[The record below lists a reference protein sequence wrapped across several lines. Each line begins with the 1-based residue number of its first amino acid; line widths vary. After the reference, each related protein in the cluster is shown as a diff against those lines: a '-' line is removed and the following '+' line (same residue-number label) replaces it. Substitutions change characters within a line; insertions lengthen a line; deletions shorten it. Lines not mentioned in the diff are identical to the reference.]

1 MKRILAFFAHPD
13 DETFGIGG
21 TMALYAAAGH
31 EVTVVCATDGDSGL
45 NRVDENDTERLAEL
59 RVEELRAACR
69 QMGIREPILLGYR
82 DSGMAGT
89 PENDHPDSL
98 HRASLDEVVDR
109 FAEIMRTVQPDAV
122 ITFDST
128 GWYGH
133 PDHLKV
139 YEAVRVLF
147 ERLDESERPPLYL
160 SCFAAEAGRYTAK
173 MMEQAGQE
181 VPNSFRDRSRMRYS
195 VNMIPIVVDTSSVA
209 SQKIAA
215 LNEHKT
221 QMGPT
226 GIEGRFPVEVLKV
239 RTEREYFMT
248 AEHHDALPEVLAFE
262 RHGGLFGEPAPEPLL
277 PFPIIEE
284 EESTIPARSS

>member
-1 MKRILAFFAHPD
+1 MARILAYFAHPD

-31 EVTVVCATDGDSGL
+31 DVRVVCATDGDSGL
-45 NRVDENDTERLAEL
+45 NRINEHDTEKLNEI

-69 QMGIREPILLGYR
+69 QLGVLEPIFLSYR

-98 HRASLDEVVDR
+98 HQADIDEVVEK
-109 FAEIMRTVQPDAV
+109 FAKILDDEKPDVV

-147 ERLDESERPPLYL
+147 ERLDDANKPPLYL
-160 SCFAAEAGRYTAK
+160 AVFAAEAGRYTAK
-173 MMEQAGQE
+173 VMEEAGQE
-181 VPNSFRDRSRMRYS
+181 VPNSFRDRTRMRYS
-195 VNMIPIVVDTSSVA
+195 VDVIPIIVDTSPVA
-209 SQKIAA
+209 AQKIAA

-226 GIEGRFPVEVLKV
+226 GIEGRFPPEALKV

-248 AEHHDALPEVLAFE
+248 AEHHDALPEVGEFQRA
-262 RHGGLFGEPAPEPLL
+262 GGLFGEPAPDPLL
-277 PFPIIEE
+277 PFPIIPDEE
-284 EESTIPARSS
+284 PEDGS

>member
-1 MKRILAFFAHPD
+1 MTRILAFFAHPD

-31 EVTVVCATDGDSGL
+31 EVKVVCATDGDSGL
-45 NRVDENDTERLAEL
+45 NRIDEHDTARLNEL

-69 QMGIREPILLGYR
+69 QLGIAEPILLGYR

-89 PENDHPDSL
+89 PENDHPASL
-98 HRASLDEVVDR
+98 HQAEMDELVDR
-109 FAEIMRTVQPDAV
+109 LVEIMLVEQPDAV

-133 PDHLKV
+133 PDHLKM
-139 YEAVRVLF
+139 YEAVRLLYGQL
-147 ERLDESERPPLYL
+147 EEAEKPPLYL
-160 SCFAAEAGRYTAK
+160 ACFAAEAARYTAK
-173 MMEQAGQE
+173 VLEEAGEE
-181 VPNSFRDRSRMRYS
+181 VPNTFRDRTRMRYS
-195 VNMIPIVVDTSSVA
+195 IDMIPIVVDTSSVA
-209 SQKIAA
+209 ARKIAA

-226 GIEGRFPVEVLKV
+226 GIEGRFPPEIVKV

-248 AEHHDALPEVLAFE
+248 AEHHDALPSLNGFE
-262 RHGGLFGEPAPEPLL
+262 RSGGLFGEPAPDPLL
-277 PFPIIEE
+277 PFPIIPDEE
-284 EESTIPARSS
+284 PSTTS

>member
-1 MKRILAFFAHPD
+1 MTRILAFFAHPD

-31 EVTVVCATDGDSGL
+31 EVKVVCATDGDSGL
-45 NRVDENDTERLAEL
+45 NRINEHDTEHLNEM
-59 RVEELRAACR
+59 RVAELRAACR
-69 QMGIREPILLGYR
+69 QLGIAEPILLGYR

-98 HRASLDEVVDR
+98 HQASVDEVVER
-109 FAEIMRTVQPDAV
+109 FAEIMRAEQPDAV

-139 YEAVRVLF
+139 YEAVRLMYT
-147 ERLDESERPPLYL
+147 RLDNEELPPLYL
-160 SCFAAEAGRYTAK
+160 ACFAAEAARYTARVL
-173 MMEQAGQE
+173 EEAGEE
-181 VPNSFRDRSRMRYS
+181 VPNTFRDRSRMRYS
-195 VNMIPIVVDTSSVA
+195 VDVIPIVVDTSLVA
-209 SQKIAA
+209 GKKIAA

-226 GIEGRFPVEVLKV
+226 GIEGRFPPEILKV

-248 AEHHDALPEVLAFE
+248 AEHHDALPEVGEFT
-262 RHGGLFGEPAPEPLL
+262 RYGGLFGESPPEPLL
-277 PFPIIEE
+277 PFPIIPDDELV
-284 EESTIPARSS
+284 ST

>member
-1 MKRILAFFAHPD
+1 MARILAFFAHPD

-31 EVTVVCATDGDSGL
+31 AVRVVCATDGDSGL
-45 NRVDENDTERLAEL
+45 NRVDEHDTERLNEL
-59 RVEELRAACR
+59 RVEELKAACR
-69 QMGIREPILLGYR
+69 QLGILEPIFLGYR

-98 HRASLDEVVDR
+98 HQADIDEVVTK
-109 FAEIMRTVQPDAV
+109 FAEIMESEQPDVV

-139 YEAVRVLF
+139 YEAVRLLYARNDG
-147 ERLDESERPPLYL
+147 RLPPLYL
-160 SCFAAEAGRYTAK
+160 ACFAAEAARYTAK
-173 MMEQAGQE
+173 VLEEAGEE

-195 VNMIPIVVDTSSVA
+195 IDMIPIVVDTSSVA
-209 SQKIAA
+209 GRKIAA

-226 GIEGRFPVEVLKV
+226 GIEGRFPPEILKV
-239 RTEREYFMT
+239 RTEREYFMPS
-248 AEHHDALPEVLAFE
+248 EHHDALPEVNGFD
-262 RHGGLFGEPAPEPLL
+262 RHGGLFGEPAPDPLL
-277 PFPIIEE
+277 PFPIIPDEDAPA
-284 EESTIPARSS
+284 IP

>member
-1 MKRILAFFAHPD
+1 MARILAYFAHPD

-31 EVTVVCATDGDSGL
+31 DVRVVCATDGDSGL
-45 NRVDENDTERLAEL
+45 NRVDENDTERLNEI
-59 RVEELRAACR
+59 RVEELKAACR
-69 QMGIREPILLGYR
+69 QLGVLEPIFLGYR

-98 HRASLDEVVDR
+98 HQADLDEVVGR
-109 FAEIMRTVQPDAV
+109 FHEIMKAEQPDVV

-147 ERLDESERPPLYL
+147 ERLDGEKPPLYL
-160 SCFAAEAGRYTAK
+160 AVFAAEAGRYTAK
-173 MMEQAGQE
+173 IMEEAGQE
-181 VPNSFRDRSRMRYS
+181 VPNSFRDRTRMRYS
-195 VNMIPIVVDTSSVA
+195 VDVIPIVVDTSPVA
-209 SQKIAA
+209 SQKISA

-221 QMGPT
+221 QMGPN
-226 GIEGRFPVEVLKV
+226 GIEGRFPPEALKV

-248 AEHHDALPEVLAFE
+248 AEHHDALPEVGPFE
-262 RHGGLFGEPAPEPLL
+262 RAGGLFGEAPPDPLL
-277 PFPIIEE
+277 PFPIVPDEE
-284 EESTIPARSS
+284 PAED